1 MGKSKAKILV
11 VRRAG
16 LARILQTSDVLKDD
30 KESLMIW
37 GSMRHVKRWIF
48 SSNETVSKRY

>member
-1 MGKSKAKILV
+1 MGKSKAKILG

-16 LARILQTSDVLKDD
+16 LARILQTSDVLKGD

-37 GSMRHVKRWIF
+37 GSMRQVKRWIF

>member
-1 MGKSKAKILV
+1 MGKSKAKILG

-16 LARILQTSDVLKDD
+16 LARILQTSDVLKGD

-37 GSMRHVKRWIF
+37 GSMRQVKRWIV